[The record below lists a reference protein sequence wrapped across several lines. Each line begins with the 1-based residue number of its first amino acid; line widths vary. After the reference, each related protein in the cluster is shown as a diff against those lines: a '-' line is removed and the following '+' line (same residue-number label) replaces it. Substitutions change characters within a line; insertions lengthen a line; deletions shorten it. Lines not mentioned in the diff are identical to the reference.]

1 MYNDVIDLKNFYG
14 SNLGQ
19 IARRLIRRKIRTIW
33 PDVSGMS
40 VMGLGY
46 AIPYLRPFYN
56 EADRVFALMPAQ
68 QGADNWPEEGP
79 NLTVLSEDIELPLQ
93 NSSIDR
99 ILMVHS
105 VECTEHLR
113 STLDEVWRV
122 MTSNGRLLV
131 VVPNRRGLWSRF
143 ERTPFGHGQPYSAS
157 QLSRMLRNN
166 MFISNQI
173 SRALFVPPYHWRVIV
188 RSAYGLEDLGS
199 QWLNHLGGVVMIEAS
214 KQIYAPSKIKSVRN
228 RDRRLMPSAVA
239 RVSALQKGNIQR

>member
-46 AIPYLRPFYN
+46 ATPYLRPFYS
-56 EADRVFALMPAQ
+56 EADKVFALMPAQ
-68 QGADNWPEEGP
+68 QGATHWPEEGF
-79 NLTVLSEDIELPLQ
+79 NLTVLSDDVELPLQ

-113 STLDEVWRV
+113 SMLDEAWRV
-122 MTSNGRLLV
+122 LTGNGRLLV

-143 ERTPFGHGQPYSAS
+143 ERTPFGHGQPYSTS

-166 MFISNQI
+166 MFASNQVA
-173 SRALFVPPYHWRVIV
+173 RALFVPPYDWRVIV
-188 RSAYGLEDLGS
+188 CSAYGLEDLGS
-199 QWLNHLGGVVMIEAS
+199 RWLNHLGGVVMIEAS
-214 KQIYAPSKIKSVRN
+214 KQIYAPSKIKPVRN
-228 RDRRLMPSAVA
+228 RGRRLMPTVA
-239 RVSALQKGNIQR
+239 ACVAAFQKDNIQR

>member
-1 MYNDVIDLKNFYG
+1 MYNDVIDLKSFYD

-56 EADRVFALMPAQ
+56 EADRLFALMPAQ
-68 QGADNWPEEGP
+68 QGAAHWPEEGF

-105 VECTEHLR
+105 VECAEHLR
-113 STLDEVWRV
+113 SMLEEAWRV
-122 MTSNGRLLV
+122 LTGDGRLLV

-143 ERTPFGHGQPYSAS
+143 ERTPFGYGQPYSTS

-166 MFISNQI
+166 MFTSKQVA
-173 SRALFVPPYHWRVIV
+173 RALFIPPYHWRVIV

-199 QWLNHLGGVVMIEAS
+199 RWLNHLGGVVMIEAS
-214 KQIYAPSKIKSVRN
+214 KQIYAPSKIKPLRTKG
-228 RDRRLMPSAVA
+228 RRLMPTVGV
-239 RVSALQKGNIQR
+239 RV